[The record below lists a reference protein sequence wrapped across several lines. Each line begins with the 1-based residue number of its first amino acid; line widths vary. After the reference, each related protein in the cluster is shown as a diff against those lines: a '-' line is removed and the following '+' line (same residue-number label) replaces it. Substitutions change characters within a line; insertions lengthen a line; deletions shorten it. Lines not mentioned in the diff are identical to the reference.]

1 MPGYKHINTLIYLI
15 TGAHSVGDGYNLI
28 RLGMAD
34 VMLAG
39 SAEACLHPLAM
50 SGFSQVI
57 NELNYSNHGS

>member
-1 MPGYKHINTLIYLI
+1 M
-15 TGAHSVGDGYNLI
+15 GDGYNLI